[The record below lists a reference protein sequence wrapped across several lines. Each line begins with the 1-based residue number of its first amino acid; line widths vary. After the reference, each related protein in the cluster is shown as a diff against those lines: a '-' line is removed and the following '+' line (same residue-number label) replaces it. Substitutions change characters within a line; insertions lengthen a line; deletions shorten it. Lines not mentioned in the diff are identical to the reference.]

1 MTCIQPGMAETEFSN
16 VRFKGDDDKADQ
28 FYKGTDPLTA
38 VDIAETVAWVV
49 GRPAHVN
56 INSLE
61 IMPVSQTWGAMTI
74 HRED

>member
-1 MTCIQPGMAETEFSN
+1 
-16 VRFKGDDDKADQ
+16 
-28 FYKGTDPLTA
+28 LTA